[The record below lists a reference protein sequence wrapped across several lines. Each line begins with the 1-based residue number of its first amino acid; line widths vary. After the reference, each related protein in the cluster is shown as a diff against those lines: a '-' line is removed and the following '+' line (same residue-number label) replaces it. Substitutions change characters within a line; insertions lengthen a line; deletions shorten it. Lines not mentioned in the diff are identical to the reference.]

1 MSAKKSFCL
10 DYLNDVEFEEF
21 SFDLL
26 QELKFVNI
34 DWRKGTGKKTSPSD
48 RGRDIVCQEVR
59 TDVDGSVH
67 LETWFVDCKHFKK
80 GVPPTELQTLLTW
93 AEAESPHVALIIV
106 SNFLSNPAKDYL
118 DDYRRNRKPPFKIK
132 VWERPTIEKLA
143 SRKLSLLRKYELTD
157 APIRKVPAILKAE
170 NEFFDKVW
178 YDRHQLLR
186 QRVNARKEKVHPE
199 IWKGALKAAEK
210 VEKKHGKKNL
220 GPHSEFEW
228 GMINGKLSALRWVLG
243 EEWDMLDT

>member
-1 MSAKKSFCL
+1 M
-10 DYLNDVEFEEF
+10 NDTQFEEF
-21 SFDLL
+21 CFDLL

-48 RGRDIVCQEVR
+48 RGRDIVCQEVH
-59 TDVDGSVH
+59 TDIDGSVH

-80 GVPPTELQTLLTW
+80 GIPPSELQNLLAW
-93 AEAESPHVALIIV
+93 AEAERPYVALVIA

-132 VWERPTIEKLA
+132 IWEKSTIKKLA
-143 SRKLSLLRKYELTD
+143 SRKLSLLRKYDLTD
-157 APIRKVPAILKAE
+157 MPIRGVQTILKAE
-170 NEFFDKVW
+170 EEFFDKAW
-178 YDRHQLLR
+178 YDRHQLLL
-186 QRVNARKEKVHPE
+186 QRVNAGKTKVHPE
-199 IWKGALKAAEK
+199 IWKSALKAAK
-210 VEKKHGKKNL
+210 RVEKKRGKKNL
-220 GPHSEFEW
+220 GPYTDFDW

>member
-1 MSAKKSFCL
+1 LLSF
-10 DYLNDVEFEEF
+10 DHLNDTQFEEF
-21 SFDLL
+21 CFDLL

-48 RGRDIVCQEVR
+48 RGRDIICQEVH
-59 TDVDGSVH
+59 TDIDGSVH

-80 GVPPTELQTLLTW
+80 GIPPTELQNLLTW
-93 AEAESPHVALIIV
+93 AEGETPSVALVIA

-132 VWERPTIEKLA
+132 IWEKPTIEKLV
-143 SRKLSLLRKYELTD
+143 SRKFILLHKYELTD
-157 APIRKVPAILKAE
+157 APIREVHAILKAE
-170 NEFFDKVW
+170 EKFSDKIW
-178 YDRHQLLR
+178 YGRHQVLQ
-186 QRVNARKEKVHPE
+186 QRVKLGKIKVDPE
-199 IWKGALKAAEK
+199 IWKGALKAAK
-210 VEKKHGKKNL
+210 KMEKKQGKKNL
-220 GPHSEFEW
+220 GPYTDFDW

>member
-1 MSAKKSFCL
+1 MKNSFSF
-10 DYLNDVEFEEF
+10 DRLNDAQFEEF

-26 QELKFVNI
+26 QELKFINI

-59 TDVDGSVH
+59 TDVDGTVH

-80 GVPPTELQTLLTW
+80 GIPPTELQNLLAW
-93 AEAESPHVALIIV
+93 AEAERPQVALFIA
-106 SNFLSNPAKDYL
+106 SNFFSNPAKDYL

-132 VWERPTIEKLA
+132 IWEKPTIEKLV
-143 SRKLSLLRKYELTD
+143 SRKMRLLRKYELTD
-157 APIRKVPAILKAE
+157 APIRGVQVILKAE
-170 NEFFDKVW
+170 EEFSDKVW
-178 YDRHQLLR
+178 YDRHQMLLH
-186 QRVNARKEKVHPE
+186 QVNAGKTKVDPE
-199 IWKGALKAAEK
+199 IWKGALKSAKK
-210 VEKKHGKKNL
+210 VEKKRGKKNL
-220 GPHSEFEW
+220 GPYRDFDW